1 MIADVTG
8 AQPGKQRTS
17 RAAARSTDWRR
28 LNRPAGRPAN
38 TPLQKSRRLQIRA
51 NEKCQ
56 LSMRSG
62 PDEAGKD
69 EIRLRHTKYSGSDE
83 SGIEFGHT
91 GCRDSNF
98 KFTQCRTEVI

>member
-1 MIADVTG
+1 LIADVTG

-69 EIRLRHTKYSGSDE
+69 EIRLRHTKYSGSD
-83 SGIEFGHT
+83 
-91 GCRDSNF
+91 DLLYL
-98 KFTQCRTEVI
+98 VIPAAGTLILSLLGQRLYRP